1 MNPTALNPRL
11 PGRRGPVAVWCN
23 WCASST
29 PMDGRMITKFPAR
42 FRQTKDTGCTLLDCD
57 VCVIRF

>member
-1 MNPTALNPRL
+1 
-11 PGRRGPVAVWCN
+11 
-23 WCASST
+23 
-29 PMDGRMITKFPAR
+29 MDGRMITKFPAR